1 MSQKYL
7 LVSLLIFVIFIVLF
21 GIYMSQNLNR
31 EYKRSVRQGFE
42 LNFGEKKGLLTL
54 DDIRHL
60 PNPVQK
66 YLIYVGAVGKEKVQN
81 VKLIAAGEMKM
92 NLKSGW
98 SKINFEQYNFFASH
112 LTRLFY
118 IKLNMLG
125 IPILGL
131 HSYTDANASMLVKLG
146 GLIPVVDVKGREMRI
161 SDTVTLLND
170 MSIFAPAA
178 LIDNRIRWESIDDHT
193 AKAIFNPGY
202 CTVSAVLYFNDRG
215 ELVNFI
221 SDDRYSLEEDG
232 SFKKIRWSTPIRDYQ
247 ERNGIKLAS
256 YAEAV
261 WNRPEGDDSYFRLKN
276 IRQIRLNCDMAQ

>member
-131 HSYTDANASMLVKLG
+131 HS
-146 GLIPVVDVKGREMRI
+146 
-161 SDTVTLLND
+161 
-170 MSIFAPAA
+170 
-178 LIDNRIRWESIDDHT
+178 
-193 AKAIFNPGY
+193 
-202 CTVSAVLYFNDRG
+202 
-215 ELVNFI
+215 
-221 SDDRYSLEEDG
+221 
-232 SFKKIRWSTPIRDYQ
+232 
-247 ERNGIKLAS
+247 
-256 YAEAV
+256 
-261 WNRPEGDDSYFRLKN
+261 
-276 IRQIRLNCDMAQ
+276 